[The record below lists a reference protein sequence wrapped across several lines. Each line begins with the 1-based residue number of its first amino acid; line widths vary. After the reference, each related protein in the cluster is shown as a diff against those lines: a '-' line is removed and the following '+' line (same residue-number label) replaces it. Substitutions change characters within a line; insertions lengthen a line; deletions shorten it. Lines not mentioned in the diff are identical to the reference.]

1 MKKQVLVV
9 STLLITAFSFAQKN
23 ELKDADKALKGGDVT
38 GAKAAI
44 EAASPLIANADDK
57 YKAEF
62 YFLKGKTYFDMAQK
76 GMDATNSFKTS
87 LESFNELIE
96 FEKSYKQKYTDEAKE
111 VMAQMSGALV
121 NSAVEDNKQNNYA
134 SAADK
139 LYMAYQLD
147 KENNKDYLYFAAS
160 SAVNGGD
167 YDTALDYYTQL
178 KDIGYTGVSTQYVA
192 TNVETGEEEVF
203 SSKQQRDLMIKANSH
218 NNPAEKVTESRL
230 PEIVKNIALIYTQ
243 KGDTEKAIE
252 AIQDARAANPDDIN
266 LLLTEANLYIKM
278 DDKVKFQNLM
288 EEAIQKDPNNPSLYY
303 NLGVITAE
311 QGDAEKAKE
320 YYKKSLALDPEN
332 ENTNLNMASLIL
344 SGEQD
349 IVDQMNSLGTSS
361 ADNKKYDELKSQ
373 REDIHRSSIPYLE
386 KVLEI
391 NPENPDAI
399 RTLMNIYRGLGESA
413 KFKEMQA
420 KLESIQQ

>member
-23 ELKDADKALKGGDVT
+23 ELKDADKALKGGDVA

-44 EAASPLIANADDK
+44 EAASPLMANADDK

>member
-23 ELKDADKALKGGDVT
+23 ELKDADKALKGGDVA